1 MSKSIV
7 RAIAPVLPPPRWSRN
22 PVVVDCGR
30 EPLFISIPSLGSRVF
45 GQSQRDTTVV
55 RVGPAGPYS
64 HLLPRGTW
72 RLAPAGA
79 EDQEG
84 FVGAFAYPVRAG
96 GTRITSEDEVSGH
109 VVRPGAAA
117 AADRLQ
123 VSREHLEAV
132 LAAPGQ
138 PLPRSTR
145 TVYVADGIRAVTISD
160 YDRDP
165 AVITIQAAVSLVPPG
180 WDD

>member
-7 RAIAPVLPPPRWSRN
+7 RVIAPVTPPPRWSRD
-22 PVVVDCGR
+22 PVLVDNSR
-30 EPLFISIPSLGSRVF
+30 ETLFIALPEIGSRIF

-79 EDQEG
+79 EDQKG
-84 FVGAFAYPVRAG
+84 FVGVFAYPVRAG
-96 GTRITSEDEVSGH
+96 GTRISADDEIAGH

-145 TVYVADGIRAVTISD
+145 TVYVADGIRAVTIAD
-160 YDRDP
+160 CDRDP
-165 AVITIQAAVSLVPPG
+165 AVITIQAAVALVPPG